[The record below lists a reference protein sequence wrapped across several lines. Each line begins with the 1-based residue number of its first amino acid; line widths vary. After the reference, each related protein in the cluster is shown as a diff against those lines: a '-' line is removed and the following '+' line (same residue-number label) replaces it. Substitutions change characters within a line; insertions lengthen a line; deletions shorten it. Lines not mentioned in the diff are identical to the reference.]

1 MSIVRISLTF
11 KTTFEG
17 ETVWREDTMHPDE
30 AVGLAMQ
37 ELRTLE
43 AQPSRHHAPLASAAP
58 QSLWGRYLEG
68 WTWYVREGRT
78 PPAAAGEV
86 GHLPRRGIVPA
97 AAPRIPLPAA
107 VECPPLAMAC
117 PPAR

>member
-1 MSIVRISLTF
+1 
-11 KTTFEG
+11 
-17 ETVWREDTMHPDE
+17 MHPDE

-37 ELRTLE
+37 DLRALE
-43 AQPSRHHAPLASAAP
+43 AQPSPYAAP
-58 QSLWGRYLEG
+58 QSGGAPRSLWGRYLEG

-97 AAPRIPLPAA
+97 AAPRIQQPAA
-107 VECPPLAMAC
+107 VECPPLAVAC
-117 PPAR
+117 TPAR